1 MDSKKLTTEQIDQLY
16 TFTKQHYVEYYDLQT
31 ELVDHLANAIEL
43 EWETNPSLSF
53 ETLLNKEFKK
63 FGVYGFIDV
72 LRKKQKA
79 MNKRY
84 FKWVWNHFKAFFE
97 LPKIIGTVLLI
108 AALFYFLKFNE
119 NNIKFIKI
127 LFVIQLA
134 IVFFAL
140 IKRELNKNKNVL
152 NSKKWLLENTIYRC
166 GNFGSLF
173 WLPFITVNN
182 ACNSITEINEISD
195 YFLFGM
201 SCFLVACGLF
211 FYIMLFE
218 IPSKAQKYLE
228 KTYPEYKV
236 SNQ

>member
-1 MDSKKLTTEQIDQLY
+1 MKLSATQIDQLY

-43 EWETNPSLSF
+43 EWESYPTLSF

-72 LRKKQKA
+72 LQKKQKA
-79 MNKRY
+79 MSKRY
-84 FKWVWNHFKAFFE
+84 SIWVWNHFKAFFK
-97 LPKIIGTVLLI
+97 LPKIIGTAIVI

-119 NNIKFIKI
+119 NSLIIIRI

-134 IVFFAL
+134 IVFFVMIRL
-140 IKRELNKNKNVL
+140 ELNKNKNVL
-152 NSKKWLLENTIYRC
+152 NPKKWLLENTIYRC

-201 SCFLVACGLF
+201 SCFFVCCALF

-218 IPSKAQKYLE
+218 IPSKAQEYLE

>member
-1 MDSKKLTTEQIDQLY
+1 MKLSAEEIDQLY
-16 TFTKQHYVEYYDLQT
+16 TFTRQHHVEYYDLQT

-43 EWETNPSLSF
+43 EWETNPSQSF

-84 FKWVWNHFKAFFE
+84 FKWVWNHFKAFFK
-97 LPKIIGTVLLI
+97 LPKIIGTVI
-108 AALFYFLKFNE
+108 VITAVFYFLKFND
-119 NNIKFIKI
+119 NNLKIIRI
-127 LFVIQLA
+127 LFAIQLA

-166 GNFGSLF
+166 GNFASLF
-173 WLPFITVNN
+173 NLPFFAVNS
-182 ACNSITEINEISD
+182 ACNSFTEITE
-195 YFLFGM
+195 YFLLGI
-201 SCFLVACGLF
+201 SCFFVCCGLF
-211 FYIMLFE
+211 FYIILFE
-218 IPSKAQKYLE
+218 IPSKAQEYLE